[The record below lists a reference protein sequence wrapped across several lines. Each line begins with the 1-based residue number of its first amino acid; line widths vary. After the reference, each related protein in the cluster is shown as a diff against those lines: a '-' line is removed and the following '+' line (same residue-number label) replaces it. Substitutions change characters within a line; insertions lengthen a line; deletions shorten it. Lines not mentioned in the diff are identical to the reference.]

1 MYLCIRLLCVYLVIF
16 QRFGVLMGDWGGG
29 GVIPNIRYGV
39 ANSGHRPIRC
49 SILEFKDQQGV
60 ESTKVFL
67 NFIQ

>member
-1 MYLCIRLLCVYLVIF
+1 MCISSDFSTIWSIDGGL
-16 QRFGVLMGDWGGG
+16 GG